1 MILFYTCIFEF
12 FESNLSTYRLIFSVK
27 EFTIAL
33 LGVIFVALIACSIQ
47 SISADHLEPGEGIFK
62 NENQVNVISS
72 KDSKYEIHLLVEHR
86 NAQDQLISISEITH
100 GEHIAHEITDFTFNE
115 RLGKKE
121 IITIDNIKYEKVQ
134 YIDQQEISQELSEF
148 LATWFIQLCGNEIAG
163 HLDVCMPVFQV
174 GGASIELDKG
184 DVIKNQWTILR
195 ELN

>member
-1 MILFYTCIFEF
+1 MFYMKGFAIPL
-12 FESNLSTYRLIFSVK
+12 LS
-27 EFTIAL
+27 A
-33 LGVIFVALIACSIQ
+33 IFVILIVSSIQ
-47 SISADHLEPGEGIFK
+47 SAAADHTEPGIGIFK
-62 NENQVNVISS
+62 DATTTNITDSQ
-72 KDSKYEIHLLVEHR
+72 DSKYHIHFQSQILNE
-86 NAQDQLISISEITH
+86 QGQLISITETSG
-100 GEHIAHEITDFTFNE
+100 GEYIPHEITDMTFNE
-115 RLGKKE
+115 KLGKKE